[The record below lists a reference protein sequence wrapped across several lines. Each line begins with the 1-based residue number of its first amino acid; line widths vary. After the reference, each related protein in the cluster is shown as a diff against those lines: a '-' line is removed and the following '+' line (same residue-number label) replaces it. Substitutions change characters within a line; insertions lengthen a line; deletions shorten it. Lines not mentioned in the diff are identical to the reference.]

1 VRPRPPVAH
10 RKPEGR
16 STVDCKGEPVAA
28 GTRVRVL
35 EVAQIVMKDLPADEC
50 QELRAMIGATFRVV
64 DVDEHGAAWVHTRL
78 LRKADGYRHG
88 QGLGLDPHEMEVAPP
103 KRRPTTR

>member
-1 VRPRPPVAH
+1 VDRN
-10 RKPEGR
+10 GR
-16 STVDCKGEPVAA
+16 SVAV

-35 EVAQIVMKDLPADEC
+35 GIAPSVTKNLPADER
-50 QELRAMIGATFRVV
+50 QELIAMVGATFRVV

-78 LRKADGYRHG
+78 VRKADGYRYSH
-88 QGLGLDPHEMEVAPP
+88 GLGLDPHEMEVAPL